1 LVQSQI
7 AKTLEGHG
15 ILPWQISTQYLKARA
30 LQYLGIE
37 ELVEVYLREGYLSAD
52 MPIVQ
57 TIMTKAKG
65 QITVQGNKLKV
76 AIALGKKIPQSP
88 GRLMVYL
95 LRLVGIPC
103 KLSGKDYDQV
113 KMPASQWEPLMADDL
128 LSRLDTAISHRF
140 SHLCGHL
147 REGNLHLL
155 LNPPRSDGS
164 IPLKPSQDKAEEVI
178 KKSVMSL
185 GNLDTLVQH
194 PDPAIAPELPVT
206 DNETPISEEILEK
219 NPEIS
224 PEQTVDLLNNAL
236 ETVTDDNIGLSV
248 GDQVPSVIDKSSE
261 ATEIEG
267 TLFTT

>member
-52 MPIVQ
+52 MPLVQ
-57 TIMTKAKG
+57 TLMKKARG
-65 QITVQGNKLKV
+65 QLTVQGTKLNV
-76 AIALGKKIPQSP
+76 AICLGKKIPQSS

-95 LRLVGIPC
+95 LRLVGVPC

-113 KMPASQWEPLMADDL
+113 KMPTGQWESLMADDL

-140 SHLCGHL
+140 SYLCGHI

-155 LNPPRSDGS
+155 LNPQRSDGS
-164 IPLKPSQDKAEEVI
+164 IPLKPSQDKAEEVV
-178 KKSVMSL
+178 KNSLMSL
-185 GNLDTLVQH
+185 GNLDETVQYS
-194 PDPAIAPELPVT
+194 DSAITPELPT
-206 DNETPISEEILEK
+206 ADNQSSISEETLDIDLEENDDNLNNLSKSVTNPTGKVMDSQEK
-219 NPEIS
+219 NRSKQASTP
-224 PEQTVDLLNNAL
+224 T
-236 ETVTDDNIGLSV
+236 
-248 GDQVPSVIDKSSE
+248 
-261 ATEIEG
+261 
-267 TLFTT
+267 